1 MISDFDFSV
10 LCCHAW
16 EDSVV
21 LMDIAH
27 VGWIVYHM
35 GEVQGRHSR
44 LWILTYVSII

>member
-27 VGWIVYHM
+27 VGWLFITWVRYRA
-35 GEVQGRHSR
+35 GIAGCEF
-44 LWILTYVSII
+44 